1 MFVDANIFLR
11 HLVNEGTDES
21 ARATA
26 LFEQVAEGSRTV
38 WTTWVALAEVVYML
52 SSKKVYDVPRRRVAD
67 LLSAIVSITGIDLP
81 DKAILPRVFQLY
93 ASLPIDFPDAY
104 HAALIEHRHETELLS
119 FDHDFDRIPT
129 LTRREP

>member
-1 MFVDANIFLR
+1 M
-11 HLVNEGTDES
+11 
-21 ARATA
+21 
-26 LFEQVAEGSRTV
+26 
-38 WTTWVALAEVVYML
+38 
-52 SSKKVYDVPRRRVAD
+52 YDVPRRRVAD